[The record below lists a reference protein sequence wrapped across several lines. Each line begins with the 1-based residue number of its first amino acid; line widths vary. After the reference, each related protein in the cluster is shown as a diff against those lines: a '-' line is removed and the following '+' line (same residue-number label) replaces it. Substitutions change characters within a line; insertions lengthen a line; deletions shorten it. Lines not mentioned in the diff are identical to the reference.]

1 MAEYEIAKG
10 DTGVDIRLTGV
21 AGREVALLDAF
32 RDCKEGRCSCP
43 SDEYEKVDRMDFAA
57 TTEGV
62 SIRLEAR
69 AGAEL
74 DPDEI
79 SRCLDHTVQKVVSPN
94 IGGDVQSLHGD
105 GTAD

>member
-1 MAEYEIAKG
+1 MPEYEIDKDEA
-10 DTGVDIRLTGV
+10 GVDVRLTGV
-21 AGREVALLDAF
+21 AGREVAVLDAF
-32 RDCKEGRCSCP
+32 QDCSEGRCSCP

-62 SIRLEAR
+62 SIRLEAK

-79 SRCLDHTVQKVVSPN
+79 SRCLDHTVKKVIQPE
-94 IGGDVQSLHGD
+94 GH
-105 GTAD
+105 